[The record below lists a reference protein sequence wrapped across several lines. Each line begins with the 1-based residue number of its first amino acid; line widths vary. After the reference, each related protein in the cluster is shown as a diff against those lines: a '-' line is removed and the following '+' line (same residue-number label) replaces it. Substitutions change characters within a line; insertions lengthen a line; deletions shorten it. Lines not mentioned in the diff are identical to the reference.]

1 MPCIKC
7 APNKW
12 KIGNGKCI
20 YTSLKDCEQALKAY
34 YAKDQKEM
42 NQKKTIKDK

>member
-20 YTSLKDCEQALKAY
+20 YTSLKDCERALKAY
-34 YAKDQKEM
+34 YADRSERNEPKE
-42 NQKKTIKDK
+42 NNKK